1 MKEIGITINLADLDL
16 LEYVIIA
23 ELDKEGKII
32 FKQQRRSEIV

>member
-1 MKEIGITINLADLDL
+1 MKEIGTTINLADLDL

>member
-1 MKEIGITINLADLDL
+1 MKEKGTTINLADLDL

-23 ELDKEGKII
+23 ELDKEGKIV